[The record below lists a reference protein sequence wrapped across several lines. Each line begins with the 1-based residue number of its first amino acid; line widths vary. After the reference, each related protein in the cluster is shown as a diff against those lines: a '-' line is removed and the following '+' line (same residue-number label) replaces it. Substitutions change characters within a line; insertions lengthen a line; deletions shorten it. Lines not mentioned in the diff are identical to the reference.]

1 MDASNIEE
9 IENRDA
15 GLRKEKSKESILV
28 LIPSNWTADLSCQ
41 LDLVISPTV
50 GLLVSQWFN
59 QTKLEVM
66 DPNDGNKLSTD
77 HG

>member
-28 LIPSNWTADLSCQ
+28 LIPSN
-41 LDLVISPTV
+41 
-50 GLLVSQWFN
+50 
-59 QTKLEVM
+59 
-66 DPNDGNKLSTD
+66 
-77 HG
+77 